1 VASAVTRT
9 VNVQAVFSDTEKI
22 AFTNIINTA
31 FNDKTHKAGISVAVV
46 KGGYPAWSYA
56 TGKATETRDMTA
68 ATPAILYSI
77 TKTIVS
83 AQILKL
89 VEAGSL
95 NLTDKLGD
103 ALNGHVDLSSFDNT
117 KINLNATLEQLLNH
131 TSGIQDYVGN
141 TAGIG
146 QLVTSIVMGA
156 TWKPVQ
162 LINLVQDAFSTDNS
176 HYYSNTN
183 YILLGMIAEHKG
195 GENLH
200 QLISTQLFSNIGI
213 TGSLLPRQNKPSNL
227 SEPYDDLATQGGTS
241 STFGN
246 LVAQQPFVITG
257 IGISTWATAAMAM
270 TAEDVAKWG
279 YELYSNQGRVLQAN
293 TRTILIDSAINSPSA
308 NKYGLGITEA
318 EFVLHGETK
327 KVYGHGG
334 GGPGYITILYY
345 NPDTDA
351 SIAILINS
359 NNNGA
364 PSNGIQ
370 TFTADDLP
378 NISKALLNALPI

>member
-1 VASAVTRT
+1 
-9 VNVQAVFSDTEKI
+9 
-22 AFTNIINTA
+22 
-31 FNDKTHKAGISVAVV
+31 
-46 KGGYPAWSYA
+46 
-56 TGKATETRDMTA
+56 
-68 ATPAILYSI
+68 
-77 TKTIVS
+77 
-83 AQILKL
+83 
-89 VEAGSL
+89 
-95 NLTDKLGD
+95 
-103 ALNGHVDLSSFDNT
+103 
-117 KINLNATLEQLLNH
+117 
-131 TSGIQDYVGN
+131 
-141 TAGIG
+141 
-146 QLVTSIVMGA
+146 
-156 TWKPVQ
+156 
-162 LINLVQDAFSTDNS
+162 
-176 HYYSNTN
+176 
-183 YILLGMIAEHKG
+183 
-195 GENLH
+195 
-200 QLISTQLFSNIGI
+200 
-213 TGSLLPRQNKPSNL
+213 
-227 SEPYDDLATQGGTS
+227 
-241 STFGN
+241 
-246 LVAQQPFVITG
+246 
-257 IGISTWATAAMAM
+257 MAM